1 MRISY
6 QLVKAFAAAALLA
19 GGASTLGAQT
29 LFPLQQAEIQAN
41 NRNLKAS
48 LSENEAQRTEN
59 MTGLNLANP
68 EVSVSY
74 MWGQPSDV
82 PNKTNVEVSQSFDFA
97 TLSGA
102 KKRVAT
108 ANNAVASAQLEVERQ
123 ALALEAENL
132 LINYL
137 YQRHLCQE
145 LERQLSL
152 LDSLNVY
159 AGKGLQKGSITRLD
173 YNKLELERMSMQ
185 NTLAQARSECESLSR
200 DLYALNGG
208 ESFPLPEN
216 WPAATLPESFDN
228 WVKLNQEANPEMKV
242 LALDV
247 KRNADEVT
255 LRKREGLPE
264 FSLGYVNELVKEG
277 NYHGV
282 ALGFS
287 LPLWGNSGRVKSARS
302 METAS
307 RLRLQSAGDDF
318 VTRKRA
324 DYERAKL
331 LSETLNN
338 YKTMYQRIQDENM
351 AYLDKALKA
360 GTINMLD
367 YVTEQEDFFEH
378 SLKYLE
384 VLRDYQ
390 LARATL
396 YSGNL

>member
-1 MRISY
+1 M
-6 QLVKAFAAAALLA
+6 
-19 GGASTLGAQT
+19 GAQT

-48 LSENEAQRTEN
+48 QSENEALRTEN
-59 MTGLNLANP
+59 MAGLNLANP

-82 PNKTNVEVSQSFDFA
+82 PGKTNVEVSQSFDFA

-102 KKRVAT
+102 KKRVAS

-123 ALALEAENL
+123 ALAFETEKL

-145 LERQLSL
+145 LERQLGL

-185 NTLAQARSECESLSR
+185 NTLSRARSECESLSR
-200 DLYALNGG
+200 DIYALNAG
-208 ESFPLPEN
+208 EILALPEN

-228 WVKLNQEANPEMKV
+228 WVNLIQETNPEMKV

-264 FSLGYVNELVKEG
+264 FSLGYVNELVKED

-318 VTRKRA
+318 VIRKRA
-324 DYERAKL
+324 DYERTKL

-360 GTINMLD
+360 GTITILD

-384 VLRDYQ
+384 VLRDFQ

>member
-1 MRISY
+1 MRISC
-6 QLVKAFAAAALLA
+6 QLVRVSVALALLS
-19 GGASTLGAQT
+19 GGAPTLGAQT

-48 LSENEAQRTEN
+48 QSENEALRTEN
-59 MTGLNLANP
+59 MAGLNLANP

-82 PNKTNVEVSQSFDFA
+82 PGKTNVEVSQSFDFA

-102 KKRVAT
+102 KKRVAS

-123 ALALEAENL
+123 ALAFETEKL

-145 LERQLSL
+145 LERQLGL

-185 NTLAQARSECESLSR
+185 NTLSRARSECESLSR
-200 DLYALNGG
+200 DIYALNAG
-208 ESFPLPEN
+208 EILALPEN

-228 WVKLNQEANPEMKV
+228 WVNLIQETNPEMKV

-264 FSLGYVNELVKEG
+264 FSLGYVNELVKED

-318 VTRKRA
+318 VIRKRA
-324 DYERAKL
+324 DYERTKL

-360 GTINMLD
+360 GTITILD

-384 VLRDYQ
+384 VLRDFQ

>member
-1 MRISY
+1 M
-6 QLVKAFAAAALLA
+6 
-19 GGASTLGAQT
+19 GAQT

-48 LSENEAQRTEN
+48 QSENEALRTEN
-59 MTGLNLANP
+59 MVGLNLANP

-82 PNKTNVEVSQSFDFA
+82 PGKTNVEVSQSFDFA

-102 KKRVAT
+102 KKRVAS

-123 ALALEAENL
+123 ALAFETEKL

-145 LERQLSL
+145 LERQLGL

-185 NTLAQARSECESLSR
+185 NTLSRARSECESLSR
-200 DLYALNGG
+200 DIYALNAG
-208 ESFPLPEN
+208 EILALPEN

-228 WVKLNQEANPEMKV
+228 WVNLIQEANPEMKV

-264 FSLGYVNELVKEG
+264 FSLGYVNELVKED
-277 NYHGV
+277 NHHGV

-318 VTRKRA
+318 VIRKRA

-360 GTINMLD
+360 GTITILD

-384 VLRDYQ
+384 VLRDFQ